1 MASISDL
8 RDGIATNCATVSGL
22 RTSAIIPEDPKPPV
36 AVVTFDRVEYDT
48 AFGRGLDTYTFRVVL
63 VVGRVDTR
71 GAQQTLDGFL
81 SGSGLTSL
89 KQAIESDRSL
99 GGKAQDLR
107 VTTGE
112 NIREVVINEGPYLAT
127 DFVVTVYAA

>member
-8 RDGIATNCATVSGL
+8 RNGIATNCGTVNGL

-36 AVVTFDRVEYDT
+36 AVVTFDRVDYDT
-48 AFGRGLDTYTFRVVL
+48 AFGRGLDTYIFRVVL

-71 GAQQTLDGFL
+71 GAQQALDGFL
-81 SGSGLTSL
+81 SGSGSTSL

-99 GGKAQDLR
+99 GGKANDLR
-107 VTTGE
+107 VTAGE
-112 NIREVVINEGPYLAT
+112 NIREVVINEGTYLAS
-127 DFVVTVYAA
+127 DFVVTVYA